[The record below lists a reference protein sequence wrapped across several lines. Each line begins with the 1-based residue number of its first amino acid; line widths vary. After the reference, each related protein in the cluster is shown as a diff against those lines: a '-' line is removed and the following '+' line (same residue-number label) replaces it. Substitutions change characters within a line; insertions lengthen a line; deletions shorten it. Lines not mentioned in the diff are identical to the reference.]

1 MSEIRW
7 SPSQKDA
14 IFTKYL
20 DSGKSCNILVSAA
33 AGSGKTAVLVQ
44 RIIEKLIPQDSSK
57 KIDAN
62 KLLVVTFT
70 NAAAHEMAE
79 RIKKSLSQALIA
91 AKNDGDFDR
100 CQLIKGQQLL
110 IPDSDITTI
119 DAFCLR
125 LIRRHFNILDISPD
139 FNICDE
145 AQAELL
151 AEDAM
156 DELFSELY
164 IENDKDFIILLRMY
178 ASNSSD
184 AGLQKL
190 IKQIYDFLIKIPNP
204 FDWLTQKTDEL
215 KLENRI
221 ENATWYE
228 KGTKTAEEKL
238 SYAFSLSEDA
248 LYYIFGDNHID
259 VLVSQNP
266 PEKGNA
272 VFDRWKSYYKLFY
285 TYYTELKIIKN
296 APLEKQLAL
305 LSDFKRPQFSKNSAL
320 SDEDIAYLK
329 EINESIKAE
338 VAFSK
343 NFLSLD
349 KERFVSLSRD
359 ALHPTVSALGR
370 IAKRFY
376 EKFYSKKL
384 SKNVLEFTDVEQLA
398 HKLLSE
404 NSDISCGL
412 MSQYEEVLMDEYQD
426 TSLLQEAIFSFI
438 TDGSN
443 LFTVGDMKQSIYR
456 FRSSDPTI
464 FKSRLDL
471 SSFDKDSSDRKIILS
486 ENFRSRREVLESV
499 NDIFNA
505 IMSENAGE
513 IDYDDTQRLNA
524 GNDGYLDTGVDFRS
538 ECVIIN
544 SEQYEENDENNDED
558 EDEEYEDIPAVTM
571 EARYIASEIARLK
584 AEHFKVRDGDS
595 LRDIKN
601 RDIVILMSSYKNVA
615 KIFKSELNAF
625 GIECFAEQSGYFE
638 RNEILL
644 MLSLFKVIG
653 NPSSDIPLLSVLRSP
668 IVSFTD
674 DELVTIRKCKN
685 GRFFYALKELI
696 RLKNDGQITNIDDIK
711 TAEKAE
717 RFLENLN
724 RWRSYSRYMPSDK
737 LIWTLFEE
745 TDFYAFCGA
754 IYDGD
759 EAQANLR
766 LLFERAKQYE
776 SYGFRGIFGFVKY
789 IERVKKKK
797 QDLSSA
803 KIIGENHDVVRIMTI
818 HKSKGLE
825 FPVVFVAGGGKKL
838 IKKLDNSK
846 FIMHKDYGISLDY
859 VDFENNSTIVSPLK
873 ELFRS
878 VIFTEQ
884 VSEDIR
890 KLYVAMTRAKEKLYF
905 VATAKKP
912 NLKETA
918 DGKLPFGYVLS
929 AKSFCDWVLPVAKK
943 SKNWVLKNLSSDSIK
958 PCLQMEVDD
967 NTDKSPENIN
977 IFDILEYKYPYSDAT
992 ILPAKVSVSQL
1003 KASEMTSVI
1012 PKPAFLSDTKISG
1025 VGYGTAVHTVL
1036 EELAPCE
1043 NMDMNY
1049 IKSEIARLVS
1059 NEKLLPEDAKLINP
1073 ERILA
1078 FYRSDIGRR
1087 IIKSPNVCREQAF
1100 EILAPVSFIYP
1111 DAAKDTDEKI
1121 ILQGVIDC
1129 WFTEG
1134 DEIVLL
1140 DYKTDSFSDVSEIHQ
1155 KYDRQLELY
1164 AYALESITGKKV
1176 KSKYI
1181 YLFYDGSILP
1191 C

>member
-1 MSEIRW
+1 MGEIHW

-14 IFTKYL
+14 IYTKYL
-20 DSGKSCNILVSAA
+20 DDGKSCNILVSAA

-44 RIIEKLIPQDSSK
+44 RIIEKLIPQDLSK
-57 KIDAN
+57 RVDAN
-62 KLLVVTFT
+62 RLLVVTFT
-70 NAAAHEMAE
+70 NAAAHEMVE
-79 RIKKSLSQALIA
+79 RIKKSLSAALVS
-91 AKNDGDFDR
+91 AKNDGDFEK
-100 CQLIKGQQLL
+100 CQRIKDQQLL

-145 AQAELL
+145 AQSELL

-164 IENDKDFIILLRMY
+164 AENDQDFIDLLRMY

-184 AGLQKL
+184 SGLQKL

-204 FDWLTQKTDEL
+204 FDWLTQKTEAL
-215 KLENRI
+215 KLENGI
-221 ENATWYE
+221 ENSAWYK
-228 KGTKTAEEKL
+228 KGIDTAKHKL
-238 SYAFSLSEDA
+238 EYAFSLTEDA
-248 LYYIFGDNHID
+248 LSYIFGDSNIA
-259 VLVSQNP
+259 SQILENP
-266 PEKGNA
+266 LEKGNA
-272 VFDRWKSYYKLFY
+272 VFEHWKSYYKLFY
-285 TYYTELKIIKN
+285 IYYNELKAIKD
-296 APLEKQLAL
+296 ATTEQQSAF
-305 LSDFKRPQFSKNSAL
+305 LSSFKRPQFAKNSAL
-320 SDEDIAYLK
+320 SEDDVAYLK

-338 VAFSK
+338 VIFSK
-343 NFLSLD
+343 NFLTLD
-349 KERFVSLSRD
+349 KEKFTQLSRE
-359 ALHPTVSALGR
+359 ALYPTVYALGK
-370 IAKRFY
+370 IVKRFY
-376 EKFYSKKL
+376 EKFYEKKL

-404 NSDISCGL
+404 NPEISHEL
-412 MSQYEEVLMDEYQD
+412 MSKYEEVLIDEYQD
-426 TSLLQEAIFSFI
+426 TSLLQEAIFSFV

-464 FKSRLDL
+464 FKSRLDI
-471 SSFDKDSSDRKIILS
+471 SSFDKESPDRKIILS
-486 ENFRSRREVLESV
+486 ENFRSRSEVLESV

-513 IDYDDTQRLNA
+513 IDYDDAPRLNT
-524 GNDGYLDTGVDFRS
+524 GNDGYARTGFDFRS

-544 SEQYEENDENNDED
+544 SEQFEEEDDDDE
-558 EDEEYEDIPAVTM
+558 EEYEDLSAATM
-571 EARYIASEIARLK
+571 EARFIASEIARLK
-584 AEHFKVRDGDS
+584 REHFKVRDGDG

-601 RDIVILMSSYKNVA
+601 SDIVILMSSYKKA
-615 KIFKSELNAF
+615 AEAFKSELNNF
-625 GIECFAEQSGYFE
+625 GIECFAEQSGYFD
-638 RNEILL
+638 RNEIRL
-644 MLSLFKVIG
+644 MLSLFKVIE
-653 NPSSDIPLLSVLRSP
+653 NPSSDIPLLGVLRSP
-668 IVSFTD
+668 IASFSD

-696 RLKNDGQITNIDDIK
+696 RLKNDGEITNADDIK

-717 RFLENLN
+717 RFLGNLN
-724 RWRSYSRYMPSDK
+724 RWRSYSRYMHSDK

-754 IYDGD
+754 LYGGE

-789 IERVKKKK
+789 IERVKRAK

-825 FPVVFVAGGGKKL
+825 FPVVFVALGGKKL

-859 VDFENNSTIVSPLK
+859 ILFENNSTVVSPLK

-878 VIFTEQ
+878 IIFTEQ
-884 VSEDIR
+884 ISEDIR

-912 NLKETA
+912 TLKETSN
-918 DGKLPFGYVLS
+918 GKLPFGYVLS
-929 AKSFCDWVLPVAKK
+929 AKSFCDWVLPVAKG
-943 SKNWVLKNLSSDSIK
+943 SKNWVLKNLSADSIK
-958 PCLQMEVDD
+958 PVLPPEAEES
-967 NTDKSPENIN
+967 TDKSTENIN
-977 IFDILEYKYPYSDAT
+977 IVDILEYKYPYSDAT
-992 ILPAKVSVSQL
+992 VLPAKVSVSQL
-1003 KASEMTSVI
+1003 KASEMTAII
-1012 PKPAFLSDTKISG
+1012 PKPAFLSNTKISG

-1036 EELAPCE
+1036 QELVPCE
-1043 NMDMNY
+1043 NMDIPY
-1049 IKSEIARLVS
+1049 INSEISRIVS
-1059 NEKLLPEDAKLINP
+1059 IGKLLPEDAKLINP
-1073 ERILA
+1073 NRILA

-1087 IIKSPNVCREQAF
+1087 IIKSPQVCREQAF
-1100 EILAPVSFIYP
+1100 EILAPVSVIYP
-1111 DAAKDTDEKI
+1111 DTAKDTDEKI
-1121 ILQGVIDC
+1121 ILQGIIDC

-1140 DYKTDSFSDVSEIHQ
+1140 DYKTDSFSEVSEIHQ

-1164 AYALESITGKKV
+1164 AYALAKITGKTV

>member
-1 MSEIRW
+1 MKEIRW

-20 DSGKSCNILVSAA
+20 DNGKSCNILVSAA

-44 RIIEKLIPQDSSK
+44 RIIEKLIPQNSTKS
-57 KIDAN
+57 IDAN
-62 KLLVVTFT
+62 RLLVVTFT

-79 RIKKSLSQALIA
+79 RIKKSLGLALIA
-91 AKNDGDFDR
+91 AKNDGDAER
-100 CQLIKGQQLL
+100 CQLIKRQQLL

-125 LIRRHFNILDISPD
+125 LIRRHFNVLGISPD
-139 FNICDE
+139 FNICDD

-164 IENDKDFIILLRMY
+164 KENDKEFTDLLRMY
-178 ASNSSD
+178 ASNSNDS
-184 AGLQKL
+184 GLQKL

-204 FDWLTQKTDEL
+204 FGWLNEKTEEL
-215 KLENRI
+215 NLQNGIDRTLWYQNGISLSEAKLD
-221 ENATWYE
+221 
-228 KGTKTAEEKL
+228 
-238 SYAFSLSEDA
+238 YAFSLTEDA
-248 LYYIFGDNHID
+248 LAYIFGDRHIN
-259 VLVSQNP
+259 VLVAANP
-266 PEKGNA
+266 PEKENA

-285 TYYTELKIIKN
+285 TYYTELKIIKD
-296 APLEKQLAL
+296 APQEKQAAL
-305 LSDFKRPQFSKNSAL
+305 LSDFKRPQFSRNSAL
-320 SDEDIAYLK
+320 SDEETDFLK

-338 VAFSK
+338 VAFAQ
-343 NFLSLD
+343 NFLTLD
-349 KERFVSLSRD
+349 KERFSRLSRE
-359 ALHPTVSALGR
+359 ALYPTVSALGR

-376 EKFYSKKL
+376 DKLYEKKL
-384 SKNVLEFTDVEQLA
+384 SKNMLEFTDVEQLT

-404 NSDISCGL
+404 NPEISQQL

-464 FKSRLDL
+464 FKSRLDR

-499 NDIFNA
+499 NDIFKA

-513 IDYDDTQRLNA
+513 IDYDDTQRLNT
-524 GNDGYLDTGVDFRS
+524 GNDGYLDTGFDFRS

-544 SEQYEENDENNDED
+544 SEQYEEDED
-558 EDEEYEDIPAVTM
+558 DDEYEDLSAVTM
-571 EARYIASEIARLK
+571 EARFIASEIARLK
-584 AEHFKVRDGDS
+584 AEHFKVRDGDG

-601 RDIVILMSSYKNVA
+601 RDIVILMSSYKSA
-615 KIFKSELNAF
+615 ADIFKSELNAF
-625 GIECFAEQSGYFE
+625 GIDCFAEQSGYFE
-638 RNEILL
+638 RTEIRL

-653 NPSSDIPLLSVLRSP
+653 NPCSDIPLLSVLRSP
-668 IVSFTD
+668 IASFTD

-696 RLKNDGQITNIDDIK
+696 RLKSEGQITNSDDTK

-717 RFLENLN
+717 RFLENFN

-737 LIWTLFEE
+737 LVWTLFEE

-754 IYDGD
+754 LYGGD

-776 SYGFRGIFGFVKY
+776 SYGFRGIFGFIKY
-789 IERVKKKK
+789 IERIKKKK

-838 IKKLDNSK
+838 IKKLENSR
-846 FIMHKDYGISLDY
+846 FIMHKDYGITLDY
-859 VDFENNSTIVSPLK
+859 VDFENSRTVVSPLK
-873 ELFRS
+873 EFFRS

-884 VSEDIR
+884 ISEDIR

-912 NLKETA
+912 TLKETA
-918 DGKLPFGYVLS
+918 EGKLPFGYVLS
-929 AKSFCDWVLPVAKK
+929 AKSFCDWVLPVAK
-943 SKNWVLKNLSSDSIK
+943 SSGNWILKNLSADSIK
-958 PCLQMEVDD
+958 PCTETKIEED
-967 NTDKSPENIN
+967 TENIPESIN
-977 IFDILEYKYPYSDAT
+977 IYDVLEYKYPYSDAT
-992 ILPAKVSVSQL
+992 VLPAKVSVSQL
-1003 KASEMTSVI
+1003 KASERTAII
-1012 PKPAFLSDTKISG
+1012 PKPAFLSESKISG
-1025 VGYGTAVHTVL
+1025 AGYGTAVHAIL
-1036 EELAPCE
+1036 EGLIPCE
-1043 NMDMNY
+1043 NMDSAY
-1049 IKSEIARLVS
+1049 IKSEILRLVS
-1059 NEKLLPEDAKLINP
+1059 DNKLASEDAKLINP
-1073 ERILA
+1073 NRILA

-1087 IIKSPNVCREQAF
+1087 IIKSPKVCREQAF
-1100 EILAPVSFIYP
+1100 EILAPVSLIYP
-1111 DAAKDTDEKI
+1111 DTTEDTDEKI
-1121 ILQGVIDC
+1121 ILQGIIDC
-1129 WFTEG
+1129 WFAEG

-1164 AYALESITGKKV
+1164 AYALENITGKKV
-1176 KSKYI
+1176 KEKYI